1 VQCNRSTSS
10 GRAGF
15 TLVELMVALVISGL
29 LMVVVF
35 QMLSSQSRLA
45 AVQSGK
51 EEAQQNVRGALEVM
65 SSELRGAVPG
75 AILDARAQSIT
86 FMQPR
91 AWGVVCSV
99 VGSTVTALFPDAGT
113 LDAWSTAEASGVLV
127 NTGTLAAPVW
137 APDPLVAAGRA
148 RITGA
153 QVLANGPNV
162 GACAGMQAQG
172 SALAVQI
179 TTDRVLVG
187 AAGNLMLT
195 YSLTRYDL
203 AQTGGRWW
211 LRRSSGVSSGVY
223 NQQPL
228 AGPMDSNGFGFTYF
242 TAGNPPVQ
250 VAAPGTDPAGL
261 RNLRMVQVRVA
272 SNSTQPV
279 NGRVQRDSGTIVV
292 TLRN

>member
-1 VQCNRSTSS
+1 MHSNRSLRSR
-10 GRAGF
+10 RAGF
-15 TLVELMVALVISGL
+15 TLVELMVALIISGL

-35 QMLSSQSRLA
+35 QMLSGQSRLV

-75 AILDARAQSIT
+75 AILEARAQSIT

-99 VGSTVTALFPDAGT
+99 VGSTVTALFPDAGA
-113 LDAWSTAEASGVLV
+113 LDPWGTEEASGVLV

-137 APDPLVAAGRA
+137 LPDPQVAAGRA
-148 RITGA
+148 RISA
-153 QVLANGPNV
+153 VQVLANGPNV

-172 SALAVQI
+172 TALAVQI
-179 TTDRVLVG
+179 TADRALVG
-187 AAGNLMLT
+187 AAGNLVMT
-195 YSLTRYDL
+195 YALTRYDL

-211 LRRSSGVSSGVY
+211 VRRSSGVSNGAY

-228 AGPMDSNGFGFTYF
+228 AGPVESDRFGFTYF

-250 VAAPGTDPAGL
+250 VAAPGTDPAAL
-261 RNLRMVQVRVA
+261 RNLRMVQIRVA
-272 SNSTQPV
+272 SNSSQAI
-279 NGRVQRDSGTIVV
+279 NNRVQRDEGTIVV